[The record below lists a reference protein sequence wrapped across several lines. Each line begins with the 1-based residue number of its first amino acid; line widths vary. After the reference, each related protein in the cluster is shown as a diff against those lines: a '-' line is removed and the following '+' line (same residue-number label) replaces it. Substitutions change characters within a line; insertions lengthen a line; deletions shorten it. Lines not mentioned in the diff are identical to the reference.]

1 MQGKGGELY
10 GAFRN
15 LPRPLPPPEGFL
27 LLLFTIICVLNCFG
41 GAVYCVVLR
50 VVLCLWVRLI
60 VFGTGY
66 NIVSWVIVSMFL
78 LCFGGLLFWEWVPNT
93 CTGGTAEMTFKE
105 AVEIMDE
112 FVDRMGWL
120 ATPAHGTLP
129 DKAAEAVSFLKGQA
143 DVPWE
148 LLKLEDAVNTG
159 SVSPVLKAFE
169 LLKFERLVMFVEHV
183 LLFAPDGSEAKRV
196 AEQLLTYLYQVRDL
210 LNPYYTQEVEHA
222 KDDQ

>member
-1 MQGKGGELY
+1 
-10 GAFRN
+10 
-15 LPRPLPPPEGFL
+15 
-27 LLLFTIICVLNCFG
+27 
-41 GAVYCVVLR
+41 
-50 VVLCLWVRLI
+50 
-60 VFGTGY
+60 
-66 NIVSWVIVSMFL
+66 
-78 LCFGGLLFWEWVPNT
+78 
-93 CTGGTAEMTFKE
+93 MTFKE

-159 SVSPVLKAFE
+159 DTEPILRAFE

-196 AEQLLTYLYQVRDL
+196 AEQLLTHLHQVRQV
-210 LNPYYTQEVEHA
+210 LNSYYEAQEER
-222 KDDQ
+222 

>member
-1 MQGKGGELY
+1 M
-10 GAFRN
+10 
-15 LPRPLPPPEGFL
+15 
-27 LLLFTIICVLNCFG
+27 
-41 GAVYCVVLR
+41 YCVVLR

-105 AVEIMDE
+105 AVEILDE

-129 DKAAEAVSFLKGQA
+129 DKAAEAVSFLKKQA
-143 DVPWE
+143 DVPAE
-148 LLKLEDAVNTG
+148 LVRLEDEVNTG
-159 SVSPVLKAFE
+159 SVSPLLRAFE
-169 LLKFERLVMFVEHV
+169 LLKFERLVMFIEHV
-183 LLFAPDGSEAKRV
+183 YLFAPDGSEAQV
-196 AEQLLTYLYQVRDL
+196 LAERLLEYLHAVRQVL
-210 LNPYYTQEVEHA
+210 EPYYMQEVE
-222 KDDQ
+222 

>member
-1 MQGKGGELY
+1 
-10 GAFRN
+10 
-15 LPRPLPPPEGFL
+15 
-27 LLLFTIICVLNCFG
+27 
-41 GAVYCVVLR
+41 
-50 VVLCLWVRLI
+50 
-60 VFGTGY
+60 
-66 NIVSWVIVSMFL
+66 
-78 LCFGGLLFWEWVPNT
+78 
-93 CTGGTAEMTFKE
+93 MTFKE

-222 KDDQ
+222 NDDQ